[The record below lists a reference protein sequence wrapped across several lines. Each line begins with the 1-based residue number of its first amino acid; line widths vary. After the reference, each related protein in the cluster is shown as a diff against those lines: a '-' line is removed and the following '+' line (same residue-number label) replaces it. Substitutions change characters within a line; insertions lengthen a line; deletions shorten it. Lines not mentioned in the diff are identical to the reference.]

1 MLIINILTAELV
13 GDYRIRIRFE
23 RVSLASGHD
32 DAEQT
37 VDFKRFLSD
46 SAHPEIR
53 AWLDPDRFA
62 GFRVEYGELVWGDY
76 ELCFPMIDLYRNKID
91 HRNSLEAV
99 A

>member
-1 MLIINILTAELV
+1 MTPSIINILTAELV
-13 GDYRIRIRFE
+13 GDCRIRIRF
-23 RVSLASGHD
+23 D
-32 DAEQT
+32 DASEQT

-53 AWLDPDRFA
+53 AWLDPDRFS
-62 GFRVEYGELVWGDY
+62 GFRLEFGELVWGDY